1 MWSVEQSHWISHL
14 ARLSD
19 GLISSRSSL
28 VLVEEKLIL
37 SSLVIDKKRRMN
49 CICFC
54 LPSIELG
61 NILDFCFLV
70 KTQLKSCE
78 PCPSRFTR
86 THSITSRNL
95 IPTCPRLP
103 RTPSLPSQWKSL
115 LNRYWPHP
123 ARPLLM
129 SRRTPSVGSR
139 VFPIGSTLQPRR
151 HAPATILA
159 VPV

>member
-1 MWSVEQSHWISHL
+1 MCSLDQSRWISHL

-28 VLVEEKLIL
+28 ALVEEKLIL
-37 SSLVIDKKRRMN
+37 PSLVIDKKGRMN
-49 CICFC
+49 SICFC

-78 PCPSRFTR
+78 PCPPRVTR
-86 THSITSRNL
+86 THSITSQNL
-95 IPTCPRLP
+95 ILTFPRRL

-115 LNRYWPHP
+115 LNRCWPHP
-123 ARPLLM
+123 TRPLLKP
-129 SRRTPSVGSR
+129 RRTRSVGSR
-139 VFPIGSTLQPRR
+139 VFPIGSILQQRR
-151 HAPATILA
+151 HAPAIILA